1 MPRLNISAITA
12 SSRKYILSG
21 RTHGGPRKVAIAD
34 ATGQLSEAL
43 TTVPQP
49 KSAPADAAV
58 DRHFVIQAN
67 ATTTNSAQA
76 AQNLGRVNVRVSLC
90 IPRASIITMSP
101 ADGERLAQL
110 GRRLK

>member
-21 RTHGGPRKVAIAD
+21 RTHGGPREVAIAD

-67 ATTTNSAQA
+67 AATTKSAQA

-90 IPRASIITMSP
+90 TLRASIITMRP
-101 ADGERLAQL
+101 ADGQRLAQL